1 MPRRP
6 SDHVDDPKA
15 VGRRLREARQ
25 RAGLSQRD
33 LAFPGCT
40 TAYISRIEAGVRIP
54 SLQVLMR
61 LADRLD
67 VSAEF
72 LATGRDA
79 PVIDPIQTAELA
91 LRFDDPHTARE
102 AFREIAET
110 ASDDRTRARA
120 IAGLGHVAF
129 EAGDHEQAIELFEQA
144 LELTPSLEEDAGL
157 ADSLGRAYAFT
168 SRFDEAIALFERR
181 LAVAEERQD
190 LMETLRFSVLLANT
204 LADRGRIGRAEE
216 LLGHALALADS
227 SRDPLMRA
235 RIWWAQSRLHV
246 LKNDPARAERYAR
259 LALDTLA
266 MTDHTRY
273 LAVAHQVLALIK
285 LDQGEPGEAL
295 ELIETG
301 MPLVLEGGNG
311 YERGI
316 FLVERARALSDL
328 GQLDDAEAAATE
340 AMTLLDGSRGD
351 AMRALAVLAD
361 IHEHRGETEEAISA
375 YRAAVAAPEL
385 TSRYRVETLT
395 KLGEA
400 LRRDGRTDEALDVF
414 AQALKYQAEAT
425 AALD

>member
-6 SDHVDDPKA
+6 SDHVDDPRA
-15 VGRRLREARQ
+15 VGKRLREARR

-54 SLQVLMR
+54 SLQVLTR

-72 LATGRDA
+72 LATGRDS
-79 PVIDPIQTAELA
+79 PVVDPLQAAELA

-102 AFREIAET
+102 TFREVSDT
-110 ASDDRTRARA
+110 AGDDRTRARA

-129 EAGDHEQAIELFEQA
+129 EAGDHEQAIAHFEQA
-144 LELTPSLEEDAGL
+144 IALAPSLEEDAGL

-168 SRFDEAIALFERR
+168 SRFDEAIGLFERR
-181 LAVAEERQD
+181 LASAEDRQD

-204 LADRGRIGRAEE
+204 LADRGRMGRAEE
-216 LLGHALALADS
+216 LLGHALALAES

-235 RIWWAQSRLHV
+235 RIWWTQSRLHV
-246 LKNDPARAERYAR
+246 LENDPARAERYAR

-273 LAVAHQVLALIK
+273 LAFAHQTLALIK
-285 LDQGEPGEAL
+285 LDQGEPDEAL
-295 ELIETG
+295 ELIESG

-311 YERGI
+311 YERGV

-328 GQLDDAEAAATE
+328 GRLDEADAAANE
-340 AMTLLDGSRGD
+340 AMELLDGSPGD
-351 AMRALAVLAD
+351 AMRALAVRAGV
-361 IHEHRGETEEAISA
+361 HEQRGEADEAIAA

-400 LRRDGRTDEALDVF
+400 LRRNGRTDEALDVF
-414 AQALKYQAEAT
+414 SQALRCQAGAT
-425 AALD
+425 AAID